1 MCKHNRQTKIISEGF
16 YPSIFPSNCF
26 WVHPLLHPRFIYIAT
41 HSRFTH
47 LFLFL
52 SLYLFYV
59 QFYIFTHPLFYLLI
73 STFTCLL
80 IHFSSQIPHSP
91 TYPLSSFI
99 FSQVYYPL
107 PIHFHP
113 GYHPL
118 PPNFP
123 IDFPQPFPSP
133 FPPTFPIHFHTIAP
147 LLLSTFLIT
156 SDSTHSIH
164 FTHPLS
170 SSTSTQSHFVS
181 STITK

>member
-1 MCKHNRQTKIISEGF
+1 MCKHNRQTKIISEGL
-16 YPSIFPSNCF
+16 YPSISPSNCF
-26 WVHPLLHPRFIYIAT
+26 WVHPLLHPRFIYIST

-59 QFYIFTHPLFYLLI
+59 QFYIFTHPLFDLLI
-73 STFTCLL
+73 STFTCLF

-123 IDFPQPFPSP
+123 IDFPSTNFSHPLPYNCPS
-133 FPPTFPIHFHTIAP
+133 T
-147 LLLSTFLIT
+147 
-156 SDSTHSIH
+156 SIH
-164 FTHPLS
+164 F
-170 SSTSTQSHFVS
+170 SHNFRLHSLNALYPSALFIHIHSIPFCFLYHNKVNQ
-181 STITK
+181 